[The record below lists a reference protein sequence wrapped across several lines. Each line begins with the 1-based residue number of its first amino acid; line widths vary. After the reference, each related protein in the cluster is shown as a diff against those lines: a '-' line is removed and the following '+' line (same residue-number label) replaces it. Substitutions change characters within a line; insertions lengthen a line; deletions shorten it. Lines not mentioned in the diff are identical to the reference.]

1 MRFISRFIVFPSG
14 LKYGVFDTKTG
25 IEDWLSEAE
34 VMNLACQGL
43 MGGVVVGDRQIRS
56 SIDCWQDEK
65 TVTSA
70 QKKLGLLY
78 GIKATKWKH
87 MLTQFI
93 SLYGYETS
101 AVVTLSNLCTSCA
114 DYILYNDRN
123 WHKRKL
129 TLILDDNVSF
139 SEHTFSWFSP
149 YRADSKTG
157 IVVDV
162 RLMSDSK
169 ALEMYKMLLREIES
183 PQMCLECILDDGL
196 RKQSMMRLLVG
207 D

>member
-1 MRFISRFIVFPSG
+1 MRFISRYIVFPSG
-14 LKYGVFDTKTG
+14 LRYGVFDTRTG

-34 VMNLACQGL
+34 VMDLACKGIL
-43 MGGVVVGDRQIRS
+43 GGVVVGDRQVRS

-65 TVTSA
+65 TVTSV
-70 QKKLGLLY
+70 QKKLELLY
-78 GIKATKWKH
+78 GIKAIKWKH

-93 SLYGYETS
+93 SLYGYATS

-123 WHKRKL
+123 WNKRKL
-129 TLILDDNVSF
+129 TLILDDKVSF
-139 SEHTFSWFSP
+139 SEYTFSWFSP

-157 IVVDV
+157 ILVDV

-169 ALEMYKMLLREIES
+169 ALEMYKTLLREVES
-183 PQMCLECILDDGL
+183 PQMCSECILDDDL
-196 RKQSMMRLLVG
+196 RKKSMMRLLVG